1 MAHPSTSRADSISR
15 RTQTFRLC
23 SSGLLRATCGHH
35 LQSKPALANFC
46 LSARGCR
53 VRAWARGARR
63 ARQAH
68 ITDETQALFV
78 APTCQTDERVAE
90 KLHGDQTHPDI
101 RQRRRSPSLICCDN
115 DLCIPRFRCS
125 LQPTKGHTKR
135 RSIQRDRS
143 AKHTKPTWLKQG
155 VVKVMNE
162 LFTY

>member
-1 MAHPSTSRADSISR
+1 
-15 RTQTFRLC
+15 
-23 SSGLLRATCGHH
+23 
-35 LQSKPALANFC
+35 
-46 LSARGCR
+46 

-135 RSIQRDRS
+135 RSIQDRS
-143 AKHTKPTWLKQG
+143 AKHTLPTWLKQG
-155 VVKVMNE
+155 VVKVMTE